1 MPRRDGTGPMGL
13 GTMTGRGLGVCSGI
27 NAVRYG
33 GGYGAGSGLGLGLG
47 SGLGLGLGL
56 GLGSGLGCRRG
67 FGRGF
72 NRNINLDQAPV
83 KTQKEMLLE
92 QKELMQNRIDAISK
106 QLEDL

>member
-13 GTMTGRGLGVCSGI
+13 GSMTGRGLGVCSGI
-27 NAVRYG
+27 NAVRNG
-33 GGYGAGSGLGLGLG
+33 GGYGAGLGLGLG
-47 SGLGLGLGL
+47 
-56 GLGSGLGCRRG
+56 CRPG

-92 QKELMQNRIDAISK
+92 QKELMQSRIDAISK
-106 QLEDL
+106 Q